1 LRIDRE
7 DILYGTTTPCPFQYT
22 DVDINQ
28 TFFQY
33 TSNDS
38 NYTLLFECRNRPS
51 SSTAILKLFEQI
63 SCHYEGEDKFAY
75 LALSS
80 KIVAFDVLK
89 CKKKV
94 YVPGLNTSSTTMFH
108 ALENGLEV
116 RWSVVGEEISHG
128 CVKYDGRCGYDTTKN
143 EVICLSPKKSA
154 ASNWKRKLIL
164 GNKSNCGGR

>member
-1 LRIDRE
+1 LRIGRE

-108 ALENGLEV
+108 ALENGFEV

-128 CVKYDGRCGYDTTKN
+128 CVKSGERCGFDTTKN
-143 EVICLSPKKSA
+143 EDICLSPKKTFA
-154 ASNWKRKLIL
+154 AWNWKFIL
-164 GNKSNCGGR
+164 GNKSNFGGR